1 MTRLAH
7 RATAPLRG
15 RHRLRRALLALA
27 LPLLGVAPSGCGPV
41 GILATIGATAGT
53 WAVQERGF
61 GQAISD
67 NAIAVRISEA
77 WAAADEQAFQHI
89 GTSVSEGRVLV
100 TGVVA
105 EPERRVEAIRLVWT
119 VAGVREVINEIQISD
134 QRRVEDALRDQA
146 VTLRLRAAMTFDGG
160 INAVNYSI
168 DTVNGVVYLMGIARD
183 QAELERAVRLVSGD
197 AGVRDVVSHVR
208 LRSEGVPPPPA
219 TRPPASAPPAA
230 TATPPGASAP
240 NGSRP
245 DGSRPNGSRIEET
258 PL

>member
-1 MTRLAH
+1 MTRLATRPAD
-7 RATAPLRG
+7 RAAAAALSG
-15 RHRLRRALLALA
+15 RPASRAVLA
-27 LPLLGVAPSGCGPV
+27 LPLLLLAPAACGPV

-77 WAAADEQAFQHI
+77 WAAADEQALQHL

-100 TGVVA
+100 TGIVA

-119 VAGVREVINEIQISD
+119 VPGVREVINEIQISD

-183 QAELERAVRLVSGD
+183 QAELERVVRLVSGD
-197 AGVRDVVSHVR
+197 GGVREVVSHVR
-208 LRSEGVPPPPA
+208 LRSEGPPA
-219 TRPPASAPPAA
+219 PPAPRPDGTGAAGAVPAPAIAPPAA
-230 TATPPGASAP
+230 NGA
-240 NGSRP
+240 
-245 DGSRPNGSRIEET
+245 RPNGARIEET